1 MQRLTRVQLYRSLA
15 GAASALLLCGI
26 AVFAAAHHFAV

>member
-1 MQRLTRVQLYRSLA
+1 MHRLTRAQLYRSLV

-26 AVFAAAHHFAV
+26 AVFAAARYFAV